1 MFRPQLPVS
10 SSLVARLNNIQP
22 DNCSCLKDC
31 RNYSRPSGH
40 VTFTYLLKSDWCC
53 QHSGSAHE
61 SVSFVPGPHTYVY
74 AYAYT
79 YFLPR
84 ASNSNCARRARARRK
99 LRIDMARET
108 SAHAYVQQTR
118 NANLTQYL
126 LRACARV
133 RCVRCA
139 AAFLDSALVAECFR
153 GVATP
158 QTPPLDPP
166 HCPSPIR

>member
-1 MFRPQLPVS
+1 MLPTFRQRTRKCVVCPRSP
-10 SSLVARLNNIQP
+10 
-22 DNCSCLKDC
+22 
-31 RNYSRPSGH
+31 
-40 VTFTYLLKSDWCC
+40 
-53 QHSGSAHE
+53 
-61 SVSFVPGPHTYVY
+61 YVY

-84 ASNSNCARRARARRK
+84 ASNSNCARCARARRK

-118 NANLTQYL
+118 NANLTQCL

-158 QTPPLDPP
+158 QTPPPGSAPAPLACTATEHNCFFNPY
-166 HCPSPIR
+166 